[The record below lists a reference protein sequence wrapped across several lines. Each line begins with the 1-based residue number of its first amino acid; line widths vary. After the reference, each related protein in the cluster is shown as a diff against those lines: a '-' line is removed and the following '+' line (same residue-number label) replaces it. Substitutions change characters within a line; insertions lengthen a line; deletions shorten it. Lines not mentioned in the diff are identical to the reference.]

1 MNKINIFFAKLKCK
15 KEFKRAVNNMIKID
29 EKKIDSIHINFL
41 FFVSQIVFFPIFYPN
56 ILWIELMRNNMIII

>member
-29 EKKIDSIHINFL
+29 EKK
-41 FFVSQIVFFPIFYPN
+41 
-56 ILWIELMRNNMIII
+56 